1 MKFFRKAIL
10 VIHGFSAGLSDN
22 EYLVNQLEL
31 NNKFDVFAWT
41 LPAHEKNIINKVKY
55 TDWIEAVDSQV
66 QFLIKHG
73 YRKIYVVGHSM
84 GGLLSGYLASK
95 YPEIKKVVFLSAAY
109 DYFSGEQYKEDF
121 RDLSNLKDDDAA
133 YKNFFHKLMK
143 VPITT
148 IMQFRKLVNEYKECI
163 CHVTQEA
170 LVIHGD
176 KDEVVPY
183 DTMNYIKEN
192 IKSTKVTYTTVE
204 DGRHVLV
211 RGSKQQVVI
220 DYIESFLIGG
230 RKWKQKKK
238 SKI

>member
-10 VIHGFSAGLSDN
+10 VIHGFSEGLYDN
-22 EYLVNQLEL
+22 EFLVNQLQL
-31 NNKFDVFAWT
+31 NSRFDVYAWT
-41 LPAHEKNIINKVKY
+41 LPAHEKPIINKVKY
-55 TDWIEAVDSQV
+55 TDWVDAVDSQ
-66 QFLIKHG
+66 IKYLLDHG

-95 YPEIKKVVFLSAAY
+95 YPEIKKVVLLSAAY
-109 DYFSGEQYKEDF
+109 DYFSSEQYRKDLRDF
-121 RDLSNLKDDDAA
+121 NNLKDTDAS

-148 IMQFRKLVNEYKECI
+148 MMQFRKLVNEYKNCI
-163 CHVTQEA
+163 TEVTQEV
-170 LVIHGD
+170 LVLHGD

-192 IKSTKVTYTTVE
+192 IKSTKVTYTTVK

-211 RGSKQQVVI
+211 RGKKKQEVI
-220 DYIESFLIGG
+220 DYIERFLIGG
-230 RKWKQKKK
+230 RKWKQMKK
-238 SKI
+238 SQI